1 MVYTRLDYIKVM
13 QVFVREASG
22 ITSCVPVFAQQT
34 VASLKSRLALAG
46 DLFFAGRLLEDD
58 VLIAEQMASESTIY
72 ETMPVMGG
80 KGKKKKKRVF
90 TKPKKN
96 SHRHKLET
104 MRVLK
109 YYTVTGDGE
118 NEEFQIKR
126 NLTECRHPQCG
137 PGVFMAKHKDGRQT
151 CGKCSMTFKP
161 IKK

>member
-1 MVYTRLDYIKVM
+1 MQLFIKTAAGPTELITAAADQTISSIKSQLSLTGNLFYSGELLLDDNNNNNNNTGLLL
-13 QVFVREASG
+13 S
-22 ITSCVPVFAQQT
+22 
-34 VASLKSRLALAG
+34 SLPDHATLHECNP
-46 DLFFAGRLLEDD
+46 LL
-58 VLIAEQMASESTIY
+58 
-72 ETMPVMGG
+72 GG

-96 SHRHKLET
+96 AHRHKLET

-109 YYTVTGDGE
+109 YYTVSGDGE
-118 NEEFQIKR
+118 NEEFTIKR

-161 IKK
+161 